1 MSVSY
6 IFPSFIA
13 RKRCNFHTEKIVD
26 HLYSLREKDPE
37 GLKVSNAGG
46 WHSSYLVEDK
56 KILFYLKDLIPNI
69 KELTDEIGLSV
80 NGINLHTM
88 WSTINPPGSYNLSH
102 VHAMCNLSGV
112 LYLKVPSN
120 SGSICFD
127 NQLDNCGLF
136 DKMKNQEFT
145 GSFNTYNVAPEPN
158 MLLLFHP
165 NQRHYVENNNSLED
179 RISISFNITLF

>member
-13 RKRCNFHTEKIVD
+13 RKRCNFDIEKIVD
-26 HLYSLREKDPE
+26 YLYSLREEDPE
-37 GLKVSNAGG
+37 GLKCSNQMG
-46 WHSSYLVEDK
+46 WHSSYLAEDK
-56 KILFYLKDLIPNI
+56 KILFYLKNIIPNM
-69 KELTDEIGLSV
+69 KELIDEIGLSV

-120 SGSICFD
+120 SGSICFE
-127 NQLDNCGLF
+127 NPLDNCGLF

-145 GSFNTYNVAPEPN
+145 GSFGQYELVPEPN

-165 NQRHYVENNNSLED
+165 NQRHYVQNNNSLED
-179 RISISFNITLF
+179 RISISFNSTLF